1 MSIFNF
7 NKKNIKLPRV
17 LILLSLLIPNLV
29 LAEVH
34 YLQVGQSTTMTLPKK
49 IRTVFITKESVANY
63 EVIGD
68 KKLIIYGKRNG
79 LTNLLVYD
87 DQDNI
92 ILDDNIIVDP
102 VLSQV
107 SFKLKQ
113 DFPNS
118 NVIIERY
125 AGDNDKQVYV
135 VKGTVPDSVTK
146 RRIIDF
152 IGVMVG
158 TESTETKY
166 TLDNDNGSSSSS
178 NDVDFLNRT
187 VYKNIIDRI
196 VVTEESQVNV
206 KLTFVEVSK
215 KFSDAIGIEWSNL
228 TIDSQKGGGFESNDF
243 GNFTLLGIKHGFDIG
258 NITTVI
264 RAIKNDELAK
274 VLAEP
279 NLSVLSGETA
289 SFLVGG
295 EIPIVKSEGNNGGT
309 SVEYKNYGIQLQIG
323 ARVNEDKR
331 IRLIIASEYS
341 NIAGSYQ
348 FNNYNIPTLSTRRS
362 SSTIDVSDGDSFVI
376 AGLIDEQDSE
386 KLSRIPFLS
395 EIPILGA
402 LARSTNTSR
411 SKTELVIFVTVNLV
425 SPKKSFDNVDL
436 PIFERTDSVNLFF
449 NIKNN
454 MSKQLKNSLPI
465 TNESEKFINY
475 MGFVE

>member
-1 MSIFNF
+1 MPIFNF

-17 LILLSLLIPNLV
+17 LILLSLLIPNMV

-87 DQDNI
+87 EQDNI
-92 ILDDNIIVDP
+92 ILNDNIIVDP

-107 SFKLKQ
+107 SFRLKQ

-118 NVIIERY
+118 NVTIERY

-135 VKGTVPDSVTK
+135 LKGTVPDSVTK

-152 IGVMVG
+152 IGVMIG
-158 TESTETKY
+158 SESTETKY
-166 TLDNDNGSSSSS
+166 TLNAPGGSS
-178 NDVDFLNRT
+178 NDLDFLNRT

-215 KFSDAIGIEWSNL
+215 KFSDALGIEWSNL
-228 TIDSQKGGGFESNDF
+228 TIASQKSGGVESNSF
-243 GNFTLLGIKHGFDIG
+243 GQFTLLGVKHGFDIG

-295 EIPIVKSEGNNGGT
+295 EIPIVKSEGTNGGT

-323 ARVNEDKR
+323 AKVNEDKR
-331 IRLIIASEYS
+331 IRLIISNEYS

-348 FNNYNIPTLSTRRS
+348 FNNYNIPTLTTRRT

-402 LARSTNTSR
+402 LARSTSTSR

-425 SPKKSFDNVDL
+425 SPKKSFDSVDL
-436 PIFERTDSVNLFF
+436 PVFERTDSVNLFF

>member
-1 MSIFNF
+1 MPIFNF

-17 LILLSLLIPNLV
+17 LILLSLLIPNMV

-87 DQDNI
+87 EQDNI
-92 ILDDNIIVDP
+92 ILNDNIIVDP

-107 SFKLKQ
+107 SFRLKQ

-118 NVIIERY
+118 NVTIERY

-135 VKGTVPDSVTK
+135 LKGTVPDSVTK

-152 IGVMVG
+152 IGVMIG
-158 TESTETKY
+158 SESTETKY
-166 TLDNDNGSSSSS
+166 TLNSQSGSTS
-178 NDVDFLNRT
+178 DLDFLNRT
-187 VYKNIIDRI
+187 VYKNVIDRI

-215 KFSDAIGIEWSNL
+215 KFSDALGIEWSNL
-228 TIDSQKGGGFESNDF
+228 TIESQKGGGFDSNDF
-243 GNFTLLGIKHGFDIG
+243 GQFTLLGVKHGFDIG

-331 IRLIIASEYS
+331 IRLVISNEYS

-348 FNNYNIPTLSTRRS
+348 FNNYNIPTLTTRRT

-402 LARSTNTSR
+402 LARSTSTSR

-425 SPKKSFDNVDL
+425 SPKKSFDTVDL
-436 PIFERTDSVNLFF
+436 PMFERTDSVNLFF
-449 NIKNN
+449 NVKNN

>member
-1 MSIFNF
+1 MLIFNF
-7 NKKNIKLPRV
+7 NKRNIKLPRV
-17 LILLSLLIPNLV
+17 LILLSLLIPNMV

-87 DQDNI
+87 EQDNI
-92 ILDDNIIVDP
+92 ILNDNIIVDP

-107 SFKLKQ
+107 SFRLKQ

-118 NVIIERY
+118 NVTIERY

-135 VKGTVPDSVTK
+135 LKGTVPDSVTK

-152 IGVMVG
+152 IGVMIG
-158 TESTETKY
+158 SESTETKY
-166 TLDNDNGSSSSS
+166 TLNSQSGNSS
-178 NDVDFLNRT
+178 DLDFLNRT
-187 VYKNIIDRI
+187 VYKNVIDRI

-215 KFSDAIGIEWSNL
+215 KFSDALGIEWSNL
-228 TIDSQKGGGFESNDF
+228 TIASQKGSGVESNSF
-243 GNFTLLGIKHGFDIG
+243 GQFTLLGIKHGFDIG

-295 EIPIVKSEGNNGGT
+295 EIPIVKSEGTNGST

-331 IRLIIASEYS
+331 IRLVISNEYS

-348 FNNYNIPTLSTRRS
+348 FNNYNIPTLTTRRT

-402 LARSTNTSR
+402 LARSTSTSR

-425 SPKKSFDNVDL
+425 SPKKSFDSVDL

-449 NIKNN
+449 NVKNN

>member
-1 MSIFNF
+1 MPIFNF
-7 NKKNIKLPRV
+7 NKKNIKLPRI
-17 LILLSLLIPNLV
+17 LILLSLLIPNMV

-87 DQDNI
+87 EQDNI
-92 ILDDNIIVDP
+92 ILNDNIIVDP

-107 SFKLKQ
+107 SFRLKQ

-118 NVIIERY
+118 NVTIERY

-135 VKGTVPDSVTK
+135 LKGTVPDSVTK

-158 TESTETKY
+158 SESTETKY
-166 TLDNDNGSSSSS
+166 TLNSQSGNSS
-178 NDVDFLNRT
+178 DLDFLNRT
-187 VYKNIIDRI
+187 VYKNVIDRI

-215 KFSDAIGIEWSNL
+215 KFSDALGIEWSNL
-228 TIDSQKGGGFESNDF
+228 TIASQKGGGVESNSF
-243 GNFTLLGIKHGFDIG
+243 GQFTLLGVKHGFDIG

-295 EIPIVKSEGNNGGT
+295 EIPIVKSEGTNGST

-331 IRLIIASEYS
+331 IRLVISNEYS

-348 FNNYNIPTLSTRRS
+348 FNNYNIPTLTTRRT

-402 LARSTNTSR
+402 LARSTSTSR

-425 SPKKSFDNVDL
+425 SPKKSFDSVDL
-436 PIFERTDSVNLFF
+436 PVFERTDSVNLFF
-449 NIKNN
+449 NVKNN

>member
-1 MSIFNF
+1 MPIFNF

-17 LILLSLLIPNLV
+17 LILLSLLIPNMV

-87 DQDNI
+87 EQDNI
-92 ILDDNIIVDP
+92 ILNDNIIVDP

-107 SFKLKQ
+107 SFRLKQ

-118 NVIIERY
+118 NVTIERY

-135 VKGTVPDSVTK
+135 LKGTVPDSVTK

-152 IGVMVG
+152 IGVMIG
-158 TESTETKY
+158 SESTETKY
-166 TLDNDNGSSSSS
+166 TLNSQSGSTS
-178 NDVDFLNRT
+178 DLDFLNRT
-187 VYKNIIDRI
+187 VYKNVIDRI

-215 KFSDAIGIEWSNL
+215 KFSDALGIEWSNL
-228 TIDSQKGGGFESNDF
+228 TIESQKGGGFESNDF
-243 GNFTLLGIKHGFDIG
+243 GQFTLLGVKHGFDIG

-331 IRLIIASEYS
+331 IRLVISNEYS

-348 FNNYNIPTLSTRRS
+348 FNNYNIPTLTTRRT

-402 LARSTNTSR
+402 LARSTSTSR

-425 SPKKSFDNVDL
+425 SPKKSFDTVDL
-436 PIFERTDSVNLFF
+436 PMFERTDSVNLFF
-449 NIKNN
+449 NVKNN

>member
-1 MSIFNF
+1 MPIFNF
-7 NKKNIKLPRV
+7 NKKNIKLPRI
-17 LILLSLLIPNLV
+17 LILLSLLIPNMV

-87 DQDNI
+87 EQDNI
-92 ILDDNIIVDP
+92 ILNDNIIVDP

-107 SFKLKQ
+107 SFRLKQ

-118 NVIIERY
+118 NVTIERY

-135 VKGTVPDSVTK
+135 LKGTVPDSVTK

-152 IGVMVG
+152 IGVMIG
-158 TESTETKY
+158 SESTETKY
-166 TLDNDNGSSSSS
+166 TLNSQSGSTS
-178 NDVDFLNRT
+178 DLDFLNRT
-187 VYKNIIDRI
+187 VYKNVIDRI

-215 KFSDAIGIEWSNL
+215 KFSDALGIEWSNL
-228 TIDSQKGGGFESNDF
+228 TIESQKGGGFESNDF
-243 GNFTLLGIKHGFDIG
+243 GQFTLLGVKHGFDIG

-331 IRLIIASEYS
+331 IRLVISNEYS

-348 FNNYNIPTLSTRRS
+348 FNNYNIPTLTTRRT

-402 LARSTNTSR
+402 LARSTSTSR

-425 SPKKSFDNVDL
+425 SPKKSFDSVDL
-436 PIFERTDSVNLFF
+436 PMFERTDSVNLFF
-449 NIKNN
+449 NVKNN

>member
-1 MSIFNF
+1 MPIFNF

-17 LILLSLLIPNLV
+17 LILLSLLIPNMV

-87 DQDNI
+87 EQDNI
-92 ILDDNIIVDP
+92 ILNDNIIVDP

-107 SFKLKQ
+107 SFRLKQ

-118 NVIIERY
+118 NVTIERY

-135 VKGTVPDSVTK
+135 LKGTVPDSVTK

-152 IGVMVG
+152 IGVMIG
-158 TESTETKY
+158 SESTETKY
-166 TLDNDNGSSSSS
+166 TLDAPGGSS
-178 NDVDFLNRT
+178 NDLDFLNRT

-215 KFSDAIGIEWSNL
+215 KFSDALGIEWSNL
-228 TIDSQKGGGFESNDF
+228 TIASQKSGGVESNSF
-243 GNFTLLGIKHGFDIG
+243 GQFTLLGVKHGFDIG

-295 EIPIVKSEGNNGGT
+295 EIPIVKSEGTNGGT

-323 ARVNEDKR
+323 AKVNEDKR
-331 IRLIIASEYS
+331 IRLIISNEYS

-348 FNNYNIPTLSTRRS
+348 FNNYNIPTLTTRRT

-402 LARSTNTSR
+402 LARSTSTSR

-425 SPKKSFDNVDL
+425 SPKKSFDSVEL

-449 NIKNN
+449 NVKNN

>member
-1 MSIFNF
+1 MPIFNF

-87 DQDNI
+87 EQDNI
-92 ILDDNIIVDP
+92 ILNDNIIVDP

-107 SFKLKQ
+107 SFRLKQ

-118 NVIIERY
+118 NVTIERY

-135 VKGTVPDSVTK
+135 LKGTVPDSVTK

-158 TESTETKY
+158 GESTETKR
-166 TLDNDNGSSSSS
+166 TLTDGSG
-178 NDVDFLNRT
+178 DADFLNKT
-187 VYKNIIDRI
+187 VYKNVIDRI

-215 KFSDAIGIEWSNL
+215 KFSDALGIEWSNL
-228 TIDSQKGGGFESNDF
+228 TIASQKGGGVESNSF
-243 GNFTLLGIKHGFDIG
+243 GQFTLLGVKHGFDIG

-295 EIPIVKSEGNNGGT
+295 EIPIVKSEGTNGAT

-323 ARVNEDKR
+323 AKVNEDKR
-331 IRLIIASEYS
+331 IRLIISNEYS

-348 FNNYNIPTLSTRRS
+348 FNNYNIPTLTTRRT

-402 LARSTNTSR
+402 LARSTSTSR

-425 SPKKSFDNVDL
+425 SPKKSFDSVDL
-436 PIFERTDSVNLFF
+436 PVFERTDSVNLFF